1 MRNEIH
7 QADRTGRVFWKETQQ
22 KKRPEGRK
30 RERESGGEE
39 VQCIPRYIRRL
50 PWLRYRM
57 MPGDAVEG
65 LGLRLPPTKPSEG
78 VIRGICHMFNS

>member
-1 MRNEIH
+1 M
-7 QADRTGRVFWKETQQ
+7 AGRVFWEETQQ

-30 RERESGGEE
+30 REGGKGEE
-39 VQCIPRYIRRL
+39 TGECIPRYIRRL
-50 PWLRYRM
+50 AWLRYRV

-78 VIRGICHMFNS
+78 IIKGVYHVFNS